1 MTPHYEYVL
10 RTVEERGVRFVRL
23 WFVDVLGL
31 LKSFAIPV
39 SELEEA
45 LEEGVGLDGSA
56 LEGSARRGERDVIAH
71 PDPETFQVLPWRP
84 GSLVARMYCDVRLPD
99 GSPYPGDCR
108 RALRAV

>member
-1 MTPHYEYVL
+1 MNGTMTPAQRRGEYVL

-45 LEEGVGLDGSA
+45 LEVGVGID
-56 LEGSARRGERDVIAH
+56 
-71 PDPETFQVLPWRP
+71 
-84 GSLVARMYCDVRLPD
+84 
-99 GSPYPGDCR
+99 
-108 RALRAV
+108 